1 MFFSLYKNMFK
12 IKVKALSFSYYKIQ
26 YNLSVCHSLVSL
38 PKDALV
44 TYSPREE
51 KDCVTAD
58 AT

>member
-1 MFFSLYKNMFK
+1 MFK
-12 IKVKALSFSYYKIQ
+12 MKAKALSFSYYKMWH
-26 YNLSVCHSLVSL
+26 NLSLCHSSVSL
-38 PKDALV
+38 SEDALV

>member
-1 MFFSLYKNMFK
+1 MFK
-12 IKVKALSFSYYKIQ
+12 MKVKALSFSYYKMQ
-26 YNLSVCHSLVSL
+26 DNLSVCHSLVSL